1 MHQAPVTLL
10 KERTFTGKLSA
21 ALSMPPGGNPL
32 ALSITSAELSY
43 NRGWERDLVL
53 VSQPGLALVPARSAN
68 QE

>member
-32 ALSITSAELSY
+32 ALSITSAKLSY
-43 NRGWERDLVL
+43 NPGWERDIVPVFQL
-53 VSQPGLALVPARSAN
+53 GLALVPAGSAN
-68 QE
+68 RE